1 MDNFLKSKKQ
11 GRKVFK
17 GTVVS
22 SKNNCTI
29 VAIENFY
36 MHPKY
41 KKYISKRKKYKAH
54 DLNSGREVGSEIFI
68 EESRPISKDKRF
80 RVIEKKV

>member
-11 GRKVFK
+11 GRKVLK

-22 SKNNCTI
+22 SGNSCTI
-29 VAIENFY
+29 VAVENFT

-41 KKYISKRKKYKAH
+41 KKYLSIRKKYKAH
-54 DLNSGREVGSEIFI
+54 DLNANRVIGSEIYI

-80 RVIEKKV
+80 RVVEKK

>member
-1 MDNFLKSKKQ
+1 MDNFLKNKNK
-11 GRKVFK
+11 GRKILK

-29 VAIENFY
+29 VAVENFS

-41 KKYISKRKKYKAH
+41 KKYLSIRKKYKAH
-54 DLNSGREVGSEIFI
+54 DINSNREVGSEIFI

-80 RVIEKKV
+80 RVIEVK

>member
-1 MDNFLKSKKQ
+1 MENSKNNTK
-11 GRKVFK
+11 GRKVLK

-29 VAIENFY
+29 VAVENFS

-41 KKYISKRKKYKAH
+41 KKYLSVRKKYKAH
-54 DLNSGREVGSEIFI
+54 DLNSGREAGSEVFI
-68 EESRPISKDKRF
+68 EESRPISKNKRF
-80 RVIEKKV
+80 KVIETK